1 MAADVATIAAV
12 VMSDPRDP
20 SSEAMQVAA
29 DSALKDEAARYVRG
43 RRAAV
48 MSIAVNTL
56 LAAGKFFLATLTGSV
71 ALLADAVHTASDM
84 LTSIVVWVG
93 LRVGRRPADR
103 EHPYGHGR
111 AETIA
116 ALVVAVLLGM
126 AGLNLAWES
135 LSRVLEPR
143 EVGTGLSGA
152 ALLAVAAIVLGTALV
167 KAWLG
172 RYAWRVGRAIEN
184 RSLITDAWHHYS
196 DALSSVLVVA
206 ALVLARWDVFGADA
220 WLGLGVSLIL
230 LVTAWIH
237 GRAAG
242 SSLLGE
248 QPDTAL
254 VLRIA
259 SEAGS
264 VHGVRDV
271 HDIEVHDYGRRRA
284 VSLHVSLE
292 SGLALAD
299 AHEVASLVEH
309 RLGGQLGVAAVVH
322 AEPVDEQSPPA
333 HLAEVRRAVQRLL
346 IRHAGIVSFHA
357 VTVQPEDHG
366 LEVEFHVHVPP
377 ATPVASAHELEHDV
391 TETLVREF
399 PGLHVHVHIEP
410 CRLACDRC
418 PQTCGVDSSSPT

>member
-1 MAADVATIAAV
+1 MGITINA
-12 VMSDPRDP
+12 
-20 SSEAMQVAA
+20 
-29 DSALKDEAARYVRG
+29 
-43 RRAAV
+43 
-48 MSIAVNTL
+48 L

-84 LTSIVVWVG
+84 LTSLVVWIG
-93 LRVGRRPADR
+93 LRVARRPADR

-111 AETIA
+111 AETIS

-135 LSRVLEPR
+135 VSRVLEPR
-143 EVGTGLSGA
+143 EVGADLGDA
-152 ALLAVAAIVLGTALV
+152 ALLTVAAIILATALV

-172 RYAWRVGRAIEN
+172 RYAWHVGCAIEN
-184 RSLITDAWHHYS
+184 RSLLTDAWHHYS

-220 WLGLGVSLIL
+220 WMGLGVSVIL

-248 QPDTAL
+248 QPDTAW
-254 VLRIA
+254 VSRVA
-259 SEAGS
+259 AEAGG
-264 VHGVRDV
+264 VHGVCDV
-271 HDIEVHDYGRRRA
+271 HDIEVHDYGRRRV

-299 AHEVASLVEH
+299 AHEVASVVEQ
-309 RLGGQLGVAAVVH
+309 RLGGQLAVAAVVH
-322 AEPVDEQSPPA
+322 AEPIDEPLPAA
-333 HLAEVRRAVQRLL
+333 HLAEVRRAVRQLL
-346 IRHAGIVSFHA
+346 IRHVGIVSFHA
-357 VTVQPEDHG
+357 LTVQPEDHG

-377 ATPVASAHELEHDV
+377 ATPVASAHKLEHDV
-391 TETLVREF
+391 TEMLVQEF
-399 PGLHVHVHIEP
+399 PDLHVHVHIEP

-418 PQTCGVDSSSPT
+418 PQTCGIDASSPT